1 MKKQAQLIA
10 LITGMIAANMAAA
23 DSINSVIGT
32 PANNEQAVTRY
43 INVDVQSSDGI
54 YALVREQQVQNSAV
68 KNVKSFAGN
77 DEAGIDIKNAL

>member
-10 LITGMIAANMAAA
+10 LVTGMIAANMAAA